1 MRNIWMAVA
10 VLTLL
15 ACSKKEKEYD
25 ATGIFEATETVV
37 SAEQSG
43 VLLTFAVNEGD
54 RVEQYREIGL
64 IDTTQLWL
72 KVRQLR
78 ATKNVYARQKP
89 DRDAQI
95 AAIQQQL
102 AKAQMEQQ
110 RYRELVAD
118 GAASELSKTI

>member
-110 RYRELVAD
+110 RSA
-118 GAASELSKTI
+118 